1 MKTNIKLLSALIAMA
16 FVAMPLSAQQSARRN
31 GSDAANRQEVKVERQ
46 QTKVDKVQKPT
57 NISNQNATDRKV
69 RDAGISSGSVNGGS
83 SFGGNSGSASSGS
96 NRNGNSAS
104 NSFSGNGK
112 VNHGGSVNNGGNH
125 GNSGSHGGSANN
137 DGARRPSGGSMNNG
151 SSSSHNGGS
160 VSNGGNS
167 GKVNHGGSVHNGS
180 NVSGHNNG
188 SAIHNNGNHN
198 NGESVNN
205 RPPQGSNS
213 GNHGGSVNH
222 GAKKKPDHGGHVEH
236 HRRPSLPPV
245 IVYTRPQVYERTNS
259 NSIVVN
265 TLFSSKAEAYDYIA
279 TLLDARY
286 YTIASY
292 GNNYNWLKTEVAFI
306 PTPFDWT
313 NPMTHNQFRMEFDI
327 TRSLFGTVKVTIT
340 AYWRESV
347 LSTGFTRLR
356 FQPSDRY
363 STYYAW
369 RVLEDI
375 ASNIPNSSVY
385 YN

>member
-1 MKTNIKLLSALIAMA
+1 M
-16 FVAMPLSAQQSARRN
+16 
-31 GSDAANRQEVKVERQ
+31 
-46 QTKVDKVQKPT
+46 
-57 NISNQNATDRKV
+57 
-69 RDAGISSGSVNGGS
+69 
-83 SFGGNSGSASSGS
+83 
-96 NRNGNSAS
+96 
-104 NSFSGNGK
+104 
-112 VNHGGSVNNGGNH
+112 
-125 GNSGSHGGSANN
+125 
-137 DGARRPSGGSMNNG
+137 
-151 SSSSHNGGS
+151 
-160 VSNGGNS
+160 
-167 GKVNHGGSVHNGS
+167 
-180 NVSGHNNG
+180 
-188 SAIHNNGNHN
+188 NHN
-198 NGESVNN
+198 
-205 RPPQGSNS
+205 
-213 GNHGGSVNH
+213 GSVNH
-222 GAKKKPDHGGHVEH
+222 GAGNRPPQGGHVEH
-236 HRRPSLPPV
+236 GRRPSLPPV

>member
-1 MKTNIKLLSALIAMA
+1 MKTNIKLLSALLALA
-16 FVAMPLSAQQSARRN
+16 FVAMSASAQQPSRRN
-31 GSDAANRQEVKVERQ
+31 GSDAANRQENKVERQ
-46 QTKVDKVQKPT
+46 QTKVDKVQRPT

-69 RDAGISSGSVNGGS
+69 RDAGISSGSMNGGS
-83 SFGGNSGSASSGS
+83 SFGNSSGS
-96 NRNGNSAS
+96 VNSGGNRN
-104 NSFSGNGK
+104 
-112 VNHGGSVNNGGNH
+112 

-151 SSSSHNGGS
+151 SSSSQ
-160 VSNGGNS
+160 
-167 GKVNHGGSVHNGS
+167 HGGSVLNGGKVSGHGNGSAIHNNGGAVHNGS
-180 NVSGHNNG
+180 SHGNVSNHNNG
-188 SAIHNNGNHN
+188 SAIHNNGSNHGNAGSHGNGGSMNHN
-198 NGESVNN
+198 
-205 RPPQGSNS
+205 
-213 GNHGGSVNH
+213 GSVNH
-222 GAKKKPDHGGHVEH
+222 GAGNRPPQGGHVEH
-236 HRRPSLPPV
+236 GRRPSLPPV

>member
-1 MKTNIKLLSALIAMA
+1 M
-16 FVAMPLSAQQSARRN
+16 
-31 GSDAANRQEVKVERQ
+31 
-46 QTKVDKVQKPT
+46 
-57 NISNQNATDRKV
+57 
-69 RDAGISSGSVNGGS
+69 
-83 SFGGNSGSASSGS
+83 
-96 NRNGNSAS
+96 
-104 NSFSGNGK
+104 
-112 VNHGGSVNNGGNH
+112 
-125 GNSGSHGGSANN
+125 
-137 DGARRPSGGSMNNG
+137 
-151 SSSSHNGGS
+151 
-160 VSNGGNS
+160 
-167 GKVNHGGSVHNGS
+167 
-180 NVSGHNNG
+180 
-188 SAIHNNGNHN
+188 
-198 NGESVNN
+198 
-205 RPPQGSNS
+205 
-213 GNHGGSVNH
+213 
-222 GAKKKPDHGGHVEH
+222 
-236 HRRPSLPPV
+236 